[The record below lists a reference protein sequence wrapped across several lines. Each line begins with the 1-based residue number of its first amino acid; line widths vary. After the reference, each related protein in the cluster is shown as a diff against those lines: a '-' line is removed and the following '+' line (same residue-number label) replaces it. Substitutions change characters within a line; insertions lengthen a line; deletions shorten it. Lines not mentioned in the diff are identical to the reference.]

1 MIDEDL
7 VVNVSVFILRPTHSG
22 IHDVLTADGLDAAL
36 DMLRCSSSTFLIY
49 DFSGTV
55 AFQEI
60 DVIGGALQVES
71 GLGRV
76 CANQV

>member
-7 VVNVSVFILRPTHSG
+7 VVNVSVFILIPTHSG

-36 DMLRCSSSTFLIY
+36 DMLRRSSSTFLIY

-55 AFQEI
+55 TVAFQGI
-60 DVIGGALQVES
+60 DVIGGALQVAS
-71 GLGRV
+71 V
-76 CANQV
+76 PIKF